1 MTSKHIMN
9 CPSCFKT
16 FKRTGCYE
24 KHIFICQRR
33 DEEIIP
39 NNKQLWDMITSL
51 TEKYNNVQSELES
64 LKRKISIQNK
74 KIDILEWLNRNSK
87 NNSNNNWDDVMS
99 NFEIKII
106 DLEII
111 FEKGLINGTSIII
124 INYLNSLNNQDIIR
138 CYEQKTNTL
147 YVYNNTW
154 MILSISNFEI
164 IYNNI
169 KQTIFKTFEEY
180 KNINEI
186 KLQNDDSFQNKFND
200 NFMKLLCT
208 DISFQTQSMRIKNK
222 IFVHFKQSFN
232 SVELQI
238 E

>member
-24 KHIFICQRR
+24 KHIFLCQRR

-74 KIDILEWLNRNSK
+74 KIDILEWLNRTSK

-99 NFEIKII
+99 NFEVKII
-106 DLEII
+106 DL
-111 FEKGLINGTSIII
+111 
-124 INYLNSLNNQDIIR
+124 
-138 CYEQKTNTL
+138 
-147 YVYNNTW
+147 
-154 MILSISNFEI
+154 
-164 IYNNI
+164 
-169 KQTIFKTFEEY
+169 
-180 KNINEI
+180 
-186 KLQNDDSFQNKFND
+186 
-200 NFMKLLCT
+200 
-208 DISFQTQSMRIKNK
+208 
-222 IFVHFKQSFN
+222 
-232 SVELQI
+232 
-238 E
+238 